1 MFNARAWLIWLAAA
15 LAVAMLATN
24 PLYLVI
30 VLLCAALVR
39 ASFGTGS
46 SLPVWRF
53 GLTVVAFSTFYNAL
67 LTHFGDTVVFTLPRA
82 LPLVGGSTTLEAA
95 AFGASRGLALWTLF
109 AVFAVLNDVLSPYEL
124 VRLTPRF
131 LREAGLVISIT
142 LAFVPQTVRS
152 FSQVREAQ
160 AIRGHQLRGV
170 RDLTALIVPLLAD
183 SLEKAVQLA
192 EAMEARG
199 YGQISNLTSQTPALP
214 TGSLWPR
221 ASASVSS
228 GNTKS
233 VIRTLDAKSTILMA
247 GGLSGV
253 LIGWLAEA
261 YWRNGAGWAIIGASV
276 IALVLGVR
284 ALAAH
289 TPRTTRYKPQA
300 WSARDSGLV
309 VLSLAPLCAIA
320 FVALLDPQVL
330 TFYPYPRVMLPPF
343 DARLGL
349 CLALLGAPVFMRF
362 SRPSVSQA
370 TATAG
375 K

>member
-1 MFNARAWLIWLAAA
+1 MFNSRAWRVWMLAA

-39 ASFGTGS
+39 ASFGAGD
-46 SLPVWRF
+46 SLPAWRF

-67 LTHFGDTVVFTLPRA
+67 LTHLGDTVLFTLPRA
-82 LPLVGGSTTLEAA
+82 LPLVGGPITLEAV
-95 AFGASRGLALWTLF
+95 AFGASRGLALWALF
-109 AVFAVLNDVLSPYEL
+109 AVFAVFNDVLSPYEL

-152 FSQVREAQ
+152 FRQVREAQ
-160 AIRGHQLRGV
+160 AIRGHQLGGV
-170 RDLTALIVPLLAD
+170 RDLAALLVPLLAD

-199 YGQISNLTSQTPALP
+199 YGQTAQTLAPALRSGP
-214 TGSLWPR
+214 LEN
-221 ASASVSS
+221 ASASNVQSQ
-228 GNTKS
+228 
-233 VIRTLDAKSTILMA
+233 MA
-247 GGLSGV
+247 LIVALVGV
-253 LIGWLAEA
+253 LVGWLVEA
-261 YWRNGAGWAIIGASV
+261 YWRNGAGWAIVGASV
-276 IALVLGVR
+276 IAMVLGLR

-289 TPRTTRYKPQA
+289 MPRMTRYKPQA
-300 WSARDSGLV
+300 WSALDGGLV
-309 VLSLAPLCAIA
+309 VTSLAPLFA
-320 FVALLDPQVL
+320 VALVAWFDPQVL
-330 TFYPYPRVMLPPF
+330 TFYPYPRVALPPF

-349 CLALLGAPVFMRF
+349 CLALLAAPVFMRPARQ
-362 SRPSVSQA
+362 SMSQ
-370 TATAG
+370 TVATAG

>member
-1 MFNARAWLIWLAAA
+1 MFNSRAWLVWMMAA

-39 ASFGTGS
+39 ASFGAGD
-46 SLPVWRF
+46 SLPAWRF
-53 GLTVVAFSTFYNAL
+53 GLTVVAFSTFYNTL
-67 LTHFGDTVVFTLPRA
+67 LTRLGDTVLFTLPRA
-82 LPLVGGSTTLEAA
+82 LPLVGGPITLEAI
-95 AFGASRGLALWTLF
+95 AFGASRGLALWALF
-109 AVFAVLNDVLSPYEL
+109 AVFAVFNDVLSPYEL

-152 FSQVREAQ
+152 FRQVREAQ

-170 RDLTALIVPLLAD
+170 RDLTALLVPLLAD

-199 YGQISNLTSQTPALP
+199 YGQKSQISNTCTCNKRQRRCKCLKSQM
-214 TGSLWPR
+214 
-221 ASASVSS
+221 
-228 GNTKS
+228 
-233 VIRTLDAKSTILMA
+233 LMA
-247 GGLSGV
+247 GGLSG
-253 LIGWLAEA
+253 LLMGWLVEA
-261 YWRNGAGWAIIGASV
+261 YWRNGAGWAIVGASV
-276 IALVLGVR
+276 MAMALGVR

-289 TPRTTRYKPQA
+289 MPRMTRYKPQA
-300 WSARDSGLV
+300 WSARDGGLV
-309 VLSLAPLCAIA
+309 VSSLAPLFAIA
-320 FVALLDPQVL
+320 LVALFDPQVL
-330 TFYPYPRVMLPPF
+330 TFYPYPRVTLPPF

-349 CLALLGAPVFMRF
+349 CLALLAAPVFMRPARQ
-362 SRPSVSQA
+362 SMSQA

>member
-1 MFNARAWLIWLAAA
+1 MFNSRAWLVWMMAA

-39 ASFGTGS
+39 ANLGTGDL
-46 SLPVWRF
+46 LPAWRF

-67 LTHFGDTVVFTLPRA
+67 LTHLGDTVLFTLPRA
-82 LPLVGGSTTLEAA
+82 LPLVGGPITLEAI
-95 AFGASRGLALWTLF
+95 AFGASRGLALWALF
-109 AVFAVLNDVLSPYEL
+109 AVFAVFNDVLSPYEL

-152 FSQVREAQ
+152 FRQVREAQ
-160 AIRGHQLRGV
+160 AIRGHQLGGV
-170 RDLTALIVPLLAD
+170 RDLTALVVPLLAD

-199 YGQISNLTSQTPALP
+199 YGQKSLISNPKSQISNLKSQM
-214 TGSLWPR
+214 
-221 ASASVSS
+221 
-228 GNTKS
+228 
-233 VIRTLDAKSTILMA
+233 LMA
-247 GGLSGV
+247 GGLSG
-253 LIGWLAEA
+253 LLMGWLVEA
-261 YWRNGAGWAIIGASV
+261 YWRNGAGWAIVGASV
-276 IALVLGVR
+276 IAMVLGVR

-289 TPRTTRYKPQA
+289 MPRMTRYKPQA
-300 WSARDSGLV
+300 WSARDGALV
-309 VLSLAPLCAIA
+309 VLSLAPLFA
-320 FVALLDPQVL
+320 VALVAWFDPQVL
-330 TFYPYPRVMLPPF
+330 TFYPYPRVTLPPF

-349 CLALLGAPVFMRF
+349 CLALLAAPVFMRPVRQ
-362 SRPSVSQA
+362 SISQA

>member
-15 LAVAMLATN
+15 LAMAMLATN

-30 VLLCAALVR
+30 VLLCTALVR
-39 ASFGTGS
+39 ATFGTGS
-46 SLPVWRF
+46 ELPVWRF
-53 GLTVVAFSTFYNAL
+53 GLTVVVFSTVYNAL
-67 LTHFGDTVVFTLPRA
+67 LTHFGDTVLFLLPRA
-82 LPLVGGSTTLEAA
+82 LPLIGGPITLEAA

-142 LAFVPQTVRS
+142 LAFVPQTIKS

-199 YGQISNLTSQTPALP
+199 YGQKSQLP
-214 TGSLWPR
+214 HLRSQSLM
-221 ASASVSS
+221 
-228 GNTKS
+228 
-233 VIRTLDAKSTILMA
+233 I
-247 GGLSGV
+247 GGLVGV
-253 LIGWLAEA
+253 LMGWLVEA
-261 YWRNGAGWAIIGASV
+261 YWRNGVGWVTVGASV
-276 IALVLGVR
+276 MALALGVR
-284 ALAAH
+284 ALVAG

-300 WSARDSGLV
+300 WSVRDGGLV
-309 VLSLAPLCAIA
+309 VLSLVPLCAIA
-320 FVALLDPQVL
+320 FVALSDPQTL
-330 TFYPYPRVMLPPF
+330 TFYPYPRVTLPLF
-343 DARLGL
+343 DARLGV
-349 CLALLGAPVFMRF
+349 CLVMLGAPMFMR
-362 SRPSVSQA
+362 PNVA
-370 TATAG
+370 NPL
-375 K
+375 

>member
-1 MFNARAWLIWLAAA
+1 MLNARAWLVWLAAA

-67 LTHFGDTVVFTLPRA
+67 LMHLGDTVLFTLPRA
-82 LPLVGGSTTLEAA
+82 LPLVGGPITLEAA

-124 VRLTPRF
+124 VRLTPHF
-131 LREAGLVISIT
+131 LRQAGLVVSIT
-142 LAFVPQTVRS
+142 LAFVPQTVKS

-160 AIRGHQLRGV
+160 AIRGHQLRGI
-170 RDLTALIVPLLAD
+170 RDLTALLVPLLAD
-183 SLEKAVQLA
+183 ALEKAVQLA

-199 YGQISNLTSQTPALP
+199 YG
-214 TGSLWPR
+214 R
-221 ASASVSS
+221 ASS
-228 GNTKS
+228 G
-233 VIRTLDAKSTILMA
+233 VRAPHAKSESLMV
-247 GGLSGV
+247 GGLVGV
-253 LIGWLAEA
+253 LMGWLVEA
-261 YWRNGAGWAIIGASV
+261 YWRNGAGWAIVGASV
-276 IALVLGVR
+276 IALALGVR

-289 TPRTTRYKPQA
+289 TPRVTRYKPQT
-300 WSARDSGLV
+300 WSARDGWLV
-309 VLSLAPLCAIA
+309 VLSLAPLCVVA
-320 FVALLDPQVL
+320 FVALFDPLAL
-330 TFYPYPRVMLPPF
+330 TFYPYPRVTLPPF

-349 CLALLGAPVFMRF
+349 CLALLGVPVFLRL
-362 SRPSVSQA
+362 SRPISQA

>member
-15 LAVAMLATN
+15 LAVAMLTTN

-67 LTHFGDTVVFTLPRA
+67 LTHFGDTALFTLPRA
-82 LPLVGGSTTLEAA
+82 LPLVGGSITLEAA

-131 LREAGLVISIT
+131 LREAGLVISIA
-142 LAFVPQTVRS
+142 LAFVPQTIKS

-199 YGQISNLTSQTPALP
+199 YGQISN
-214 TGSLWPR
+214 
-221 ASASVSS
+221 
-228 GNTKS
+228 
-233 VIRTLDAKSTILMA
+233 AKSATYTLPSQILMV

-253 LIGWLAEA
+253 LIGWLVEA
-261 YWRNGAGWAIIGASV
+261 YWGNEAGWAIFGASV
-276 IALVLGVR
+276 IALVLGVH

-300 WSARDSGLV
+300 WSVRDTLLAL
-309 VLSLAPLCAIA
+309 LSAAPLAVVVV
-320 FVALLDPQVL
+320 VALLNPQAL
-330 TFYPYPRVMLPPF
+330 AFYPYPRVILPPF
-343 DARLGL
+343 DVLLGL
-349 CLALLGAPVFMRF
+349 CLALLGAPVFMRP
-362 SRPSVSQA
+362 SRQSMSPA
-370 TATAG
+370 TAMAG
-375 K
+375 Q

>member
-1 MFNARAWLIWLAAA
+1 MLNARAWLVWLAAA

-46 SLPVWRF
+46 TLPVWRF

-67 LTHFGDTVVFTLPRA
+67 LMHLGDTVLLTLPRA
-82 LPLVGGSTTLEAA
+82 LPLVGGPITLEAA

-124 VRLTPRF
+124 VRLTPHF
-131 LREAGLVISIT
+131 MREAGLVVSIT
-142 LAFVPQTVRS
+142 LAFVPQTVKS

-160 AIRGHQLRGV
+160 AIRGHQLRGL
-170 RDLTALIVPLLAD
+170 RDLTALLVPLLAD
-183 SLEKAVQLA
+183 ALEKAVQLA

-199 YGQISNLTSQTPALP
+199 YG
-214 TGSLWPR
+214 R
-221 ASASVSS
+221 ASS
-228 GNTKS
+228 GG
-233 VIRTLDAKSTILMA
+233 RTPGVRYNVLMV
-247 GGLSGV
+247 GGLVGV
-253 LIGWLAEA
+253 LMGWLVEA
-261 YWRNGAGWAIIGASV
+261 YWRNGAGWALVGAGV
-276 IALVLGVR
+276 IALALGVR

-289 TPRTTRYKPQA
+289 MPRMTRYKAQA
-300 WSARDSGLV
+300 WSARDGWLV
-309 VLSLAPLCAIA
+309 ALSLAPLCAVA
-320 FVALLDPQVL
+320 WVALFDPQAL
-330 TFYPYPRVMLPPF
+330 TFYPYPSVTLPPF

-349 CLALLGAPVFMRF
+349 FLALLGAPVFLRL
-362 SRPSVSQA
+362 SRPITQA